1 MLVLSILNCMMMINN
16 PMCYLSKTWLLL
28 LSLDK
33 LSTEHNR
40 CVEIDVGVDEDGTQC
55 RVGNLNGYVLRL
67 KSKF

>member
-1 MLVLSILNCMMMINN
+1 MINN

-40 CVEIDVGVDEDGTQC
+40 CVEIDVGDEGDGTQR
-55 RVGNLNGYVLRL
+55 RVGNLN
-67 KSKF
+67 KFV